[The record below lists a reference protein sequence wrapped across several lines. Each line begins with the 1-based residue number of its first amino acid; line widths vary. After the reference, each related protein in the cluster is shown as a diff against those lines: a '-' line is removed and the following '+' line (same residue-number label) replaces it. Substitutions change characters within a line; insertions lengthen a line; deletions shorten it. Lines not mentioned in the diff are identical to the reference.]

1 MTREEVLAKARSGK
15 DEMAV
20 QVKDKAMKWTY
31 IVLVLSAAVFAFI
44 RGLNGQPVMDL
55 CATVCFSVFAGRMYC
70 YIKTKEKH
78 DLVMAIITIATAVV
92 ATIRFFMGH

>member
-1 MTREEVLAKARSGK
+1 MTREEVLAKARNGK

-44 RGLNGQPVMDL
+44 RGLDDQPIMDL
-55 CATVCFSVFAGRMYC
+55 CATVCYSVFAGRMYC
-70 YIKTKEKH
+70 YIKTKEKY
-78 DLVMAIITIATAVV
+78 DLVMALTTIATAVV
-92 ATIRFFMGH
+92 ATVRFFMGH

>member
-1 MTREEVLAKARSGK
+1 MNREEILAKARQEQ

-20 QVKDKAMKWTY
+20 QVRDKAMKCTY

-55 CATVCFSVFAGRMYC
+55 CATVCYSVFAGRMYC
-70 YIKTKEKH
+70 YVKTREKF
-78 DLVMAIITIATAVV
+78 DLWMAVITIITAVV
-92 ATIRFFMGH
+92 ATVRFFMGH